1 MPDKPNIE
9 EVLNVPDRVLLSA
22 GPSNLPPRVTRAL
35 SLPMLSHLDPEFMD
49 IMSATSDLLR
59 QVFQTSNEATLLIP
73 GTGSAGMEAAF
84 ANVVEPGDRVLVAVS
99 GYFGARMVEVATRLG
114 GVVTQVKGPIGGA
127 VDEEEFI
134 KALNSDDFKVAAA
147 VHAETST
154 GAMQPVEKIGAAC
167 REQETLL
174 LVDTVTSLGGMDVR
188 VDDWGIDVCYSGSQ
202 KCLSIPPGVSPI
214 TFSEK
219 AMRKVRN
226 RSQKTYSYYLDVLEL
241 LRYWEDRTY
250 HHTASIPLLYASFEA
265 LNIILE
271 EGLEARFER
280 HRNLSERLIR
290 EITPLGFKPFVE
302 PELRL
307 TMISC
312 VLLPPDWD
320 DLQMRTRLRRE
331 WNIEVD
337 GGLGETAGKV
347 WRIGL
352 KGHSATARN
361 LAYIVWALRE
371 LSYKDPGTS

>member
-49 IMSATSDLLR
+49 IMTATSDLLR
-59 QVFQTSNEATLLIP
+59 QVFRTSNEATLLIP

-114 GVVTQVKGPIGGA
+114 AVVTQVKGPTGGA

-219 AMRKVRN
+219 AMSKVRS

-290 EITPLGFKPFVE
+290 EITPIGFKPFVE

-307 TMISC
+307 PMISC
-312 VLLPPDWD
+312 VLLPSGWD

-371 LSYKDPGTS
+371 LSYKGPGIS